1 MLFRRIHRA
10 RSLAGAFLLATAL
23 GACARNSPQQGESRA
38 EGPPDV
44 LFITLDTFRADHAGC
59 MGSPAGLTP
68 SLDAALRGGLLAMN
82 AYAPA
87 PLTAI
92 SHASLLTG
100 LEPQQH
106 GVRENT
112 LYLLP
117 ESSVTMPGLLRENGF
132 ETSGFV
138 AALPLARAYGFAN
151 GFDRFDEA
159 LEGSRGGHEYAERSA
174 QRVVD
179 AVLSSIDSA
188 PASRMFVWVHFF
200 DAHHPRRVH
209 PALVRF
215 PARDDYGREIRG
227 LDLQLDRLLRE
238 IEIRRGKPVIAIATD
253 HGEGLGDHG
262 ESSHGVLLY
271 QEMLH
276 AIFGITAP
284 EGSAE
289 AERLREGLVP
299 EIAGFVD
306 VLPTLF
312 ATLGLPPPG
321 GAPGRSLLDPPP
333 SSLAAY
339 GESYYSTIHF
349 GWSPILSL
357 RTRDWTYIDA
367 PEPEL
372 FDRSK
377 DPGETRNVLGANV
390 DVAHALAARLEA
402 MIVEPADWTTS
413 RNDDGVDDQLASLG
427 YVAGTSVGGTNRS
440 KDPKKMIGVA
450 NALFRGITLQSEGR
464 HREALDWLQRAYR
477 EDSDN
482 FSVLFQLA
490 DCLRQLGDSVTAI
503 AYYKKAVAMN
513 PAASE
518 AVGHLA
524 VLTFQRGDVAGAFQ
538 LIESGLSHNPRSFA
552 LWMTAGDLELA
563 TGKASAATARYK
575 RASEIEPLRVE
586 SWIGLAEAARASHRN
601 DEARTYYD
609 KARAIDPRHPRLPA
623 ATEVGGRNS

>member
-1 MLFRRIHRA
+1 M
-10 RSLAGAFLLATAL
+10 
-23 GACARNSPQQGESRA
+23 
-38 EGPPDV
+38 
-44 LFITLDTFRADHAGC
+44 
-59 MGSPAGLTP
+59 
-68 SLDAALRGGLLAMN
+68 
-82 AYAPA
+82 
-87 PLTAI
+87 
-92 SHASLLTG
+92 
-100 LEPQQH
+100 
-106 GVRENT
+106 
-112 LYLLP
+112 
-117 ESSVTMPGLLRENGF
+117 VTMPGLLRENGF

-138 AALPLARAYGFAN
+138 AALPLIRAYGFAN
-151 GFDRFDEA
+151 GFDHFDDA

-179 AVLSSIDSA
+179 AALSWIDSA
-188 PASRMFVWVHFF
+188 PASRLFVWVHFF
-200 DAHHPRRVH
+200 DVHHPRRVH
-209 PALVRF
+209 PALVRL
-215 PARDDYGREIRG
+215 PARDDYEREIRG

-238 IEIRRGKPVIAIATD
+238 IEIRRGKPIVAIASD

-271 QEMLH
+271 QELLH
-276 AIFGITAP
+276 AIFGISAP

-289 AERLREGLVP
+289 AQRLREGLVP
-299 EIAGFVD
+299 EIVRFVD

-312 ATLGLPPPG
+312 ATLGLSAPD

-333 SSLAAY
+333 ATLAAY

-357 RTRDWTYIDA
+357 RTQDWTYIHA
-367 PEPEL
+367 PEAEL
-372 FDRSK
+372 FDRSM
-377 DPGETRNVLGANV
+377 DPGEKRNVLGANA

-402 MIVEPADWTTS
+402 MIVEPAAWTGS
-413 RNDDGVDDQLASLG
+413 EGEEGVDDQLASLG
-427 YVAGTSVGGTNRS
+427 YVAGTSGGKANRS

-477 EDSDN
+477 EDPDN

-524 VLTFQRGDVAGAFQ
+524 ALTFQHGDVAGAFQ
-538 LIESGLSHNPRSFA
+538 LIERGLSHNPRSFA

-563 TGKASAATARYK
+563 TGNASGASERYK
-575 RASEIEPLRVE
+575 RASEIEPMRVE
-586 SWIGLAEAARASHRN
+586 SWIGLAEAAHASRRN
-601 DEARTYYD
+601 DEARAYYE

-623 ATEVGGRNS
+623 ANQVGGRNS